1 MKRNWYPKPSFPDVP
16 FEEKT
21 QMTQSTYDVTCI
33 HKWNIDGLS
42 GHLVINAINE
52 MLMGA
57 RAYRLRGKFDH
68 TIAQIVTSGFTGVLK
83 DGLEKHIYDDEMQ
96 RILNHT
102 TREKEVQIS
111 KEKLEYLKL

>member
-1 MKRNWYPKPSFPDVP
+1 MKKNWYPKPSFPDVP

-21 QMTQSTYDVTCI
+21 QMTQSTYEGTCI

-42 GHLVINAINE
+42 IHLVVNLINK

-57 RAYRLRGKFDH
+57 SAYRLRGKFDH
-68 TIAQIVTSGFTGVLK
+68 AIAQIVTFGFTGVLK
-83 DGLEKHIYDDEMQ
+83 DGLEKHISDEEKQ

-102 TREKEVQIS
+102 TIEKEVQI
-111 KEKLEYLKL
+111 